1 MLARRP
7 ARTAHRN
14 DHCKAS
20 IQRRRLL
27 VRASIVGDSAEGCS
41 TSYERRDAME
51 DLHHRHRTSR
61 RGALLSTALGA
72 LSLALPTPQ
81 ATGADLAEYLSRA
94 FPPPPEPVMFP
105 RNKLTQPFAV
115 LLMRSAYEAVDDLDF
130 IAMNDFQKQFWR
142 LRASEQEAYNL
153 QYDPLKPKIGDISD
167 SLYFDFISY
176 SQFATIA
183 REMPKGLQ
191 VFREYCEEEE
201 NKTCQDRFR
210 VVRRDAAI
218 ADNNVLPGLFFSMTG
233 DRIYTG
239 LKDGFR
245 NTQFGAPQ
253 PLPASA
259 SFTQVTADIQALLD
273 VCVKN
278 GYALKAEVSDV
289 DEAARSFKV
298 KILGPANLW
307 GLTSLNYRRAVVT
320 NCYDAM
326 LIDAFLRASGRP
338 GARYELSTNSSG
350 IEETWVLAA

>member
-1 MLARRP
+1 MAF
-7 ARTAHRN
+7 
-14 DHCKAS
+14 DF
-20 IQRRRLL
+20 Q
-27 VRASIVGDSAEGCS
+27 
-41 TSYERRDAME
+41 
-51 DLHHRHRTSR
+51 RTSR
-61 RGALLSTALGA
+61 RGALLGTALGA
-72 LSLALPTPQ
+72 LVSLALPTRP
-81 ATGADLAEYLSRA
+81 ATGADLSDYIYRA

-115 LLMRSAYEAVDDLDF
+115 LLMRSAYDTVDDLDF
-130 IAMNDFQKQFWR
+130 IAMNDFQKNFWR

-153 QYDPLKPKIGDISD
+153 QYEPLKPKIGDISD

-176 SQFATIA
+176 SQFSTIA

-218 ADNNVLPGLFFSMTG
+218 ADNNVLPALFFAKTG

-245 NTQFGAPQ
+245 NTQFGAPP

-259 SFTQVTADIQALLD
+259 SFAQVTDSIQALLD

-289 DEAARSFKV
+289 DEAAQSFKV
-298 KILGPANLW
+298 KLLGPVNLW